1 MAMGTKLHQLFLAA
15 GLASPRLAADAL
27 LGGGREWLERF
38 VSTFGASLLRSVM
51 PQILEHGI
59 ATEDEVGIETFD
71 RRYLEE
77 LLRQESII
85 QWNQCV
91 GAWAR
96 KRPAA

>member
-1 MAMGTKLHQLFLAA
+1 M
-15 GLASPRLAADAL
+15 P
-27 LGGGREWLERF
+27 
-38 VSTFGASLLRSVM
+38 TFGASLLRSVM
-51 PQILEHGI
+51 PQILEYGI

-77 LLRQESII
+77 LLRQESVI
-85 QWNQCV
+85 QWNQNV